1 VEGQIVKLGFILVS
15 TILFSTP
22 AAAEKIDKSKLLEV
36 TRRDCP
42 TQILGNKPLTDAL
55 LTRGGDLASF
65 CECVAIR
72 FVSQIDDIDSGNEV
86 STALKLKGAQAV
98 CLGASKK

>member
-42 TQILGNKPLTDAL
+42 AQMLENKQLSDAL
-55 LTRGGDLASF
+55 LMRGGDIASF
-65 CECVAIR
+65 CECVAVR
-72 FVSQIDDIDSGNEV
+72 FVSQIDYTDSGNEV
-86 STALKLKGAQAV
+86 STGLKWKGAQAV

>member
-1 VEGQIVKLGFILVS
+1 MKSVCILAS
-15 TILFSTP
+15 TILFSTLL
-22 AAAEKIDKSKLLEV
+22 AAETIDKYKLLEV

-42 TQILGNKPLTDAL
+42 TQLLENKQLTDAL

-72 FVSQIDDIDSGNEV
+72 FVSQIDDVDSGNAV

-98 CLGASKK
+98 CLGTLKK